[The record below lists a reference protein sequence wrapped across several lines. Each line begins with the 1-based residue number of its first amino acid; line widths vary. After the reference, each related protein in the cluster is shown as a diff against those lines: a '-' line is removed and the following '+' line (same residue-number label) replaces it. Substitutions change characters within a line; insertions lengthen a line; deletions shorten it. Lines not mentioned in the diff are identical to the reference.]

1 MSILIDEESKVKYTE
16 LKYYRFQHAETSKAT
31 YSLQNR
37 NTTDANM
44 KRREKLS
51 KENNLNNADVNMQ
64 RQSKQI
70 EIYRTEI
77 LQISI
82 C

>member
-16 LKYYRFQHAETSKAT
+16 LKYCRFQHAETSKAT